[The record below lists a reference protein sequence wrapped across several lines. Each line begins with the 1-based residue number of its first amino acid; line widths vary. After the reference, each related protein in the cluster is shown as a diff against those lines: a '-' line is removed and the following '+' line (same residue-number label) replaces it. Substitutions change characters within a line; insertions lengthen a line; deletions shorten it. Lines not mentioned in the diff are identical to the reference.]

1 MNGLA
6 LLGLFL
12 IVYAIAVV
20 AIAVKQPPSIW
31 NMAKIRLFRKFL
43 GEQGTVIFFYVF
55 AAIAAVVGVWLLISK
70 Q

>member
-12 IVYAIAVV
+12 VVYAVAVV
-20 AIAVKQPPSIW
+20 AIAVKKPPSIW
-31 NMAKIRLFRKFL
+31 NMAKIRFFRKFL

-55 AAIAAVVGVWLLISK
+55 AAIAAVVGVWLLVTK
-70 Q
+70 